1 MKRGFP
7 EVQALLGGY
16 SDWKEAGYP
25 TEPALAPVPA
35 PAPTPASSSSPDSS
49 VDGLLSS
56 DALTKGCQRSRPSG
70 GFENVG
76 LAVGESAID
85 FTLRDVDGNT
95 FNLAQLLS
103 EKPVVVIYSLIYHN
117 PY

>member
-1 MKRGFP
+1 MKRGFL
-7 EVQALLGGY
+7 EVQVLLGGY
-16 SDWKEAGYP
+16 LDWKEAGYP
-25 TEPALAPVPA
+25 TEPAPAPVPA
-35 PAPTPASSSSPDSS
+35 PALAPAPSSYPDSS

-56 DALTKGCQRSRPSG
+56 DALAKGCQRSRPSG

-95 FNLAQLLS
+95 FNLAELLS
-103 EKPVVVIYSLIYHN
+103 EKPVVMVSGSFT
-117 PY
+117 

>member
-1 MKRGFP
+1 MKRGFL
-7 EVQALLGGY
+7 EVQVLLGGY
-16 SDWKEAGYP
+16 LDWKEAGYP
-25 TEPALAPVPA
+25 TEPAPA
-35 PAPTPASSSSPDSS
+35 PAPSSSPDSS

-56 DALTKGCQRSRPSG
+56 DALMKGCQRSRPSG

-103 EKPVVVIYSLIYHN
+103 EKPVVMVSGSFT
-117 PY
+117 